1 MADNIKMEEF
11 LLQYFMQLRFNNM
24 PAEVMAKFKDYA
36 AADDFRG
43 NMKHW
48 KKHLMENGQ
57 PKPMP
62 DPTQQNGPYFLT
74 DEEWGKL
81 FREFQ
86 NAFRRLDSNQSKFTN
101 SIDFGID
108 NEKTQQFLKEYFGS
122 GRLFDKSTASPEA
135 EIEIANLKT
144 ILENNSNLFSV
155 KLSEWNLISYKDLLD
170 GINKKKYNTDTEFQ
184 DKLKDVSR
192 YIAYYSGELGVQ
204 FDDTASNKIL
214 EGFDDPQVDPQKLQ
228 NFKSEY
234 DILLRKLA
242 KDDKLRAQFSSEKI
256 NTAFDTAKQY
266 IGYDDPNSKDY
277 VPPKRKDELTLW
289 QQIKKEAG
297 DTYADI
303 FEKYIKFNGDRLYF
317 SDQAKQIV
325 AGIHKAKIKPT
336 DGIDGVLNK
345 AADIKKT
352 LLYKSPQATEHFDWF
367 TKTMSE
373 IKDTMP
379 KAFEGALKNGRQMRA
394 IIEELIMKAVREGKE
409 KEAKS
414 AMEVLSVIKYGYTTS
429 KIMDALGKEEVSIF
443 SDKNLSWNKN
453 AGVQFIT
460 NALDKSIKFAF
471 MGIGY
476 GITMAG
482 NAIKLSGSKFHG
494 NRDRMKS
501 AQTNWENENQANLQ
515 QKRQMQ
521 ATLDNQDRQLIQVE
535 QQNKANVNQGM
546 QGANII
552 TDTNLQQHKNN
563 LTNLENA
570 NSTERTRLDNI
581 LETQQYKDAKNATEN
596 HAQLTAQIQQLN
608 QKEQQLN
615 ADLTRIQQE
624 LANLQTNTNMS
635 DAEKNAR
642 ATMLVQQ
649 QQSKSTELADV
660 QQKKNQAN
668 TTLNNIQNNPQWQQQ
683 QQLVQ
688 THNQQEQA
696 YNQNVTQANTLSSRI
711 IQWENATKNIEEL
724 NQRIDK
730 REDEINQWDENH
742 KDKYKELMAYW
753 DMLETGRDSH
763 TGKMYNWGGRGL
775 SAKKAQQ
782 RFDTQKQT
790 YINDYLNN
798 YSYTP

>member
-1 MADNIKMEEF
+1 MADNIKMEDF

-24 PAEVMAKFKDYA
+24 PAEVMAKFRDYA

-74 DEEWGKL
+74 DEEWDKL

-86 NAFRRLDSNQSKFTN
+86 KAFRRLDSNQSKFTN

-108 NEKTQQFLKEYFGS
+108 NEKTQQFLNEYFGS

-184 DKLKDVSR
+184 DKLKEVSR

-204 FDDTASNKIL
+204 FDDAASNKIL
-214 EGFDDPQVDPQKLQ
+214 KGFDDPQVDPQKRQ
-228 NFKSEY
+228 NFKLEY

-277 VPPKRKDELTLW
+277 VPPKREDELTLW

-303 FEKYIKFNGDRLYF
+303 FEKYTKFNGDRLYF

-429 KIMDALGKEEVSIF
+429 KIMDALGKEDVSIF

-453 AGVQFIT
+453 AGVQVIT

-476 GITMAG
+476 GITMTG

-501 AQTNWENENQANLQ
+501 AQRKWEDENQANLQ

-608 QKEQQLN
+608 QEEQQLN

-642 ATMLVQQ
+642 AIMLVQQ

-711 IQWENATKNIEEL
+711 NQWENATKNIEEL